1 MNRSIDIRS
10 MRGVRHAVRGFL
22 ARNRGNVPSR
32 IRYPTLSLI
41 IDLGISLVPSV
52 DHPNDR
58 ARGERIDISG
68 ITTRLIGIT
77 GTWTHVPN
85 SGLIR
90 VTDKE
95 CHAPVR
101 WINTSA
107 MKATRERE
115 KERDR
120 LPGAAYFLSHN
131 QIFYFY
137 YSKIINF
144 SRNILF
150 INCFKIIFYSYI
162 RYL

>member
-1 MNRSIDIRS
+1 MYSEKTRCSKQSVCTCLRGTGYTVNRSIDIRS

-68 ITTRLIGIT
+68 ITTGLIGIT

-101 WINTSA
+101 WINTNT

-115 KERDR
+115 REREGSFAGCR
-120 LPGAAYFLSHN
+120 
-131 QIFYFY
+131 
-137 YSKIINF
+137 
-144 SRNILF
+144 ILF
-150 INCFKIIFYSYI
+150 ISQSNLLF
-162 RYL
+162 LL